1 MANNNEKETFSAA
14 RKWAP
19 YVTPAA
25 SCPET
30 SCHRRRPAL
39 ESPPA
44 ARPHASQHAIWT
56 SAEEEQPLGPT
67 SVEAASSSGN
77 QFPFPAGSC
86 PHSRLRPSTS
96 RPQAMFSA
104 GRASASGSSLGSGL
118 DLDEEHFEATSEWS
132 PNWRLEMPQPCFSRP
147 SSEAGAENAEYQF
160 EALPTRSS
168 TTQYPDAQANPS
180 TTTLASPSAT
190 SRVQTQ
196 IWVASSSTR
205 KSAADED
212 FATVSRPRDRFR
224 FWSRPARDQSAGS
237 ASWGQLSAA
246 AGEETIACPIAG
258 CNDKFSACNL
268 LAHVLVEHLSRGKQ
282 DLGYAHD
289 SETCVFSFEPRQL
302 RPCRTV
308 CLGVV
313 LFCGKKRVEEA
324 PLWVPLERNASPLQE
339 FREYLPVLVLG
350 KHTFE
355 DEDEDQEAELKSGR
369 VPPPQGSYFIWA
381 QSAAGSRPLYATI
394 TALNRDLTQSR
405 SCIRR
410 VATGSDAAPTVD
422 GMEKPRRSNSLHLT
436 EMDMQALKG
445 ESRRKEI
452 RLQMIIHE
460 QPTVS
465 KTGASYLGSD

>member
-19 YVTPAA
+19 VA

-39 ESPPA
+39 ESPAPPAPPAAPA
-44 ARPHASQHAIWT
+44 ARPHASQHSMWT
-56 SAEEEQPLGPT
+56 SAEEKQQLGPT
-67 SVEAASSSGN
+67 SVEAARSSGN
-77 QFPFPAGSC
+77 QLPFSTGSS
-86 PHSRLRPSTS
+86 PYSRLRPSTS
-96 RPQAMFSA
+96 RPQLTFSA
-104 GRASASGSSLGSGL
+104 DRASAIGSSLGSGL
-118 DLDEEHFEATSEWS
+118 DLDEEPLEATSVWS
-132 PNWRLEMPQPCFSRP
+132 PNWRLEMPP
-147 SSEAGAENAEYQF
+147 SV
-160 EALPTRSS
+160 EALRK
-168 TTQYPDAQANPS
+168 QYPNEEANPS

-190 SRVQTQ
+190 SHVPTQ
-196 IWVASSSTR
+196 IWVASSRTR
-205 KSAADED
+205 TSAAASSSDEEHSC
-212 FATVSRPRDRFR
+212 ATVSRPRPRPR
-224 FWSRPARDQSAGS
+224 PCWSRPARDKSAGS

-246 AGEETIACPIAG
+246 AGEETIGCPIAE
-258 CNDKFSACNL
+258 CNDTFSACNL
-268 LAHVLVEHLSRGKQ
+268 LAHVLVEHLPRGKQ
-282 DLGYAHD
+282 DLRYAHD

-313 LFCGKKRVEEA
+313 LFCGNKKGVEEV
-324 PLWVPLERNASPLQE
+324 PLWAPLERKAGPRQE

-350 KHTFE
+350 QHTFE
-355 DEDEDQEAELKSGR
+355 DGYEKEKAELKSGR

-394 TALNRDLTQSR
+394 TAFNGELTQSR

-410 VATGSDAAPTVD
+410 VATGSDATHPTVD
-422 GMEKPRRSNSLHLT
+422 GMEKPRRCKSLHLT
-436 EMDMQALKG
+436 EMDMQALRG

-452 RLQMIIHE
+452 CLQMIIHE

-465 KTGASYLGSD
+465 KTCASYRSSD